1 MLTGETAGTR
11 TCRTFWAFGSSR
23 FPPSSIFPYT
33 TVLLFFKP
41 NWKPAA
47 FPHEQFL
54 QSHFHDSIIIQRLFP
69 FVQAGVDYTKINLPT
84 WSWSSAKSIN
94 MQMSFIRC
102 SKTING
108 KRCQCFSAWWDF
120 KITTLKFKFHKEG
133 KRGGENEPVTYVYSW
148 KWSFERII
156 YDREGLQEHNIH
168 ML

>member
-1 MLTGETAGTR
+1 MSNTQL
-11 TCRTFWAFGSSR
+11 TFWPFGSSR

-33 TVLLFFKP
+33 TVSLFFKP

-69 FVQAGVDYTKINLPT
+69 FVQAGVDYTKINLPA
-84 WSWSSAKSIN
+84 WSWSSAKSIK

-108 KRCQCFSAWWDF
+108 KRCQCFSAWRDF

-133 KRGGENEPVTYVYSW
+133 KRGGENKPVTYVYSW

-156 YDREGLQEHNIH
+156 YDREGLQEQNIY